1 MICFELI
8 LIKRMWNSF
17 RVSSVYVLGRSSTSR
32 EVWAP
37 TGHDHEPRQRKA
49 CHAGNVFTLLKACLE
64 GDTCSLCLQTL
75 WFDFQLSLRSTLGA
89 CLCDFCSDLCYI
101 G

>member
-17 RVSSVYVLGRSSTSR
+17 RVSSVHVLGRSSASR

-37 TGHDHEPRQRKA
+37 TGHDFVFYWPSWRRSCDAMHDHEPRQRKA
-49 CHAGNVFTLLKACLE
+49 CHAGNVSTLLQACLM
-64 GDTCSLCLQTL
+64 GDTCSLCPQTL
-75 WFDFQLSLRSTLGA
+75 WFDF
-89 CLCDFCSDLCYI
+89 
-101 G
+101 